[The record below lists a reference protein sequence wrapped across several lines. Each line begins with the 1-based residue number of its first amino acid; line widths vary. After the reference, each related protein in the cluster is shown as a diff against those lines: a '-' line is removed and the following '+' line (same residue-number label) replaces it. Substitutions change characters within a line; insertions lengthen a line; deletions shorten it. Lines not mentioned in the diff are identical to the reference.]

1 MKMDD
6 DEPVAVVPAPVVGH
20 TKRNI
25 LIGAGVGAAVVG
37 LGAAVWLRREVP
49 TLAVAPAEGF
59 WELRWDTP
67 GGTKL
72 AMEAFRGKPLL
83 LNFWATWCAP
93 CIEELPLIN
102 DFYRKNSPKG
112 WQVVGLA
119 LDKLAPVQSFMRAHP
134 IDFPVGMAGL
144 AGGELGRS
152 LGNLGGSLPFSVV
165 IGASGTVLARKIGRL
180 SVEDLAVWAQLK

>member
-6 DEPVAVVPAPVVGH
+6 DEPVAVPEPVVGH
-20 TKRNI
+20 ARRNV
-25 LIGAGVGAAVVG
+25 LIGAGVSAAVVG
-37 LGAAVWLRREVP
+37 LGAALWLRREEPAMAVP
-49 TLAVAPAEGF
+49 PVEGF

-72 AMEAFRGKPLL
+72 AMETFRGKPLL

-102 DFYRKNSPKG
+102 DFYRQNGPKG

-165 IGASGTVLARKIGRL
+165 IGASGTVLTRKIGRL

>member
-1 MKMDD
+1 MKMD
-6 DEPVAVVPAPVVGH
+6 EEEQIPVPVPPESHAR
-20 TKRNI
+20 RNV
-25 LIGAGVGAAVVG
+25 LLATGALASLTG
-37 LGAAVWLRREVP
+37 LGAAWWFRKEP
-49 TLAVAPAEGF
+49 NAQMPAPAEGF

-67 GGTKL
+67 GGSKVHMGT
-72 AMEAFRGKPLL
+72 FRGKPLL

-102 DFYRKNSPKG
+102 DFFHQNAPKG
-112 WQVVGLA
+112 WQVLGLA

-144 AGGELGRS
+144 AGGELGRG
-152 LGNLGGSLPFSVV
+152 LGNISGSLPFSVV
-165 IGASGTVLARKIGRL
+165 VGSGGGILAKKMGRL

>member
-6 DEPVAVVPAPVVGH
+6 EEPIAPATPPAV
-20 TKRNI
+20 RQSRRDI
-25 LIGAGVGAAVVG
+25 LIGAGVGVAAMG
-37 LGAAVWLRREVP
+37 LGMAVWLRKEAPEPV
-49 TLAVAPAEGF
+49 LAPVDGF

-67 GGTKL
+67 DGGKL

-102 DFYRKNSPKG
+102 DFYRQNHPKG

-134 IDFPVGMAGL
+134 IDFPIGMAGL
-144 AGGELGRS
+144 AGGEMGRS

-165 IGASGTVLARKIGRL
+165 IGSAGGVLARKMGKL
-180 SVEDLAVWAQLK
+180 SADDLSTWAQLK